1 MKIPELSIACSVIRN
16 WAWSHGMKR
25 DNKVDNNKMGLDQNF
40 LSINHA
46 KNIVKKLCSFTWSC
60 TYDTDIEWHTK
71 DNMNQ
76 HQKMGKRTWMVDKNS
91 SQ

>member
-16 WAWSHGMKR
+16 WAWSHGMKG
-25 DNKVDNNKMGLDQNF
+25 DNKVDYNKMGLDQNLLF
-40 LSINHA
+40 NNLA
-46 KNIVKKLCSFTWSC
+46 KNIVKKLCSFNWSC
-60 TYDTDIEWHTK
+60 TYNTDNGWHTK

-76 HQKMGKRTWMVDKNS
+76 YQKVGKRGWMVDKIF